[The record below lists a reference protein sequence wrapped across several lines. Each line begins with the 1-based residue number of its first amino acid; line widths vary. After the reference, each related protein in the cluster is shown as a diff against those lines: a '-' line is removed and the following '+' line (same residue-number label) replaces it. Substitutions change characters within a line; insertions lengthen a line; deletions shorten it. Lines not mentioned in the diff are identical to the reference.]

1 LPTLRAALG
10 RAYGELEDFDEAIR
24 HYTEVRTAHPADAPI
39 WALEQLVS
47 LEVRRAGAAASK
59 GAQPRRRAL
68 ERLAGAEEVLEHLLK
83 LGETSE
89 RYALLGSLEKR
100 RALLVGRRPDRRRAL
115 DRMVKAYTA
124 AGGTAADRSGL
135 WRAYA
140 LTGRLAGEIVLNWR
154 ARRRS
159 TTRAIPASTD
169 RGLHEL
175 DRMAEDL
182 AQRTTS
188 FFAFSLRGDHLLLRA
203 LARGRLD
210 DTARREVE
218 EAYRQARHRGV
229 SPRHLASLRDQ
240 IAFLGTM
247 AERDLDGRAA
257 TEVSTQLARLRAA
270 LE

>member
-1 LPTLRAALG
+1 M
-10 RAYGELEDFDEAIR
+10 
-24 HYTEVRTAHPADAPI
+24 
-39 WALEQLVS
+39 
-47 LEVRRAGAAASK
+47 RRVGAAAEK
-59 GAQPRRRAL
+59 GAQARRRAL
-68 ERLAGAEEVLEHLLK
+68 ERLDGAEEILAHLLK

-100 RALLVGRRPDRRRAL
+100 RALLAGPRPERRRAL
-115 DRMVKAYTA
+115 ARMVKAYTA
-124 AGGTAADRSGL
+124 AGDTATDRSGV
-135 WRAYA
+135 WRAYS

-154 ARRRS
+154 ARRRAK
-159 TTRAIPASTD
+159 TRTIPASID
-169 RGLHEL
+169 RNLHEL
-175 DRMAEDL
+175 DRTAEDL

-203 LARGRLD
+203 LALGRLD
-210 DTARREVE
+210 DPARREVE
-218 EAYRQARHRGV
+218 QAYRQARHRGV

-247 AERDLDGRAA
+247 AERDLEGRAA